1 MKGPYLIAF
10 EEALSIV
17 IEQSPRLGIERIP
30 VAQAGGRILAE
41 AIYAPADMPPFDNS
55 AMDGYALKWIEGG
68 DTAYTITGEIPAG
81 TMPTQP
87 VHQGEC
93 QRIFTGAPMPDGAD
107 TVVQQEWT
115 EEQDGRMIIRSGQ
128 VVLGAHIRRK
138 GTHIGHGELA
148 MAEGYFLSPGAVG
161 FLASMGIATVPV
173 YRKPRVSI
181 LVTGSEL
188 IPPGQPIQGAQIY
201 ESNSHTLQAGLAE
214 TGIHVAEVVRV
225 ADDEVAFGKVY
236 ASAVAQSDI
245 VLITGGIS
253 VGDHDIVRSTFE
265 KGTIETYFYKV
276 KQRPGNPL
284 YFGRQDSALVFALPG
299 NPASVMSCFYQ
310 YVRPCIR
317 KMSGHETL
325 VLERRRMPIAKTFTK
340 KKGLTFFLKA
350 KLQGDEVLPLEG
362 QLSYIMRSFAEA
374 DCIIIL
380 DQEIE
385 IVEAG
390 TMVDVQLLPHDRT

>member
-1 MKGPYLIAF
+1 MLGPNLITY
-10 EEALSIV
+10 EQALSIV
-17 IEQSPRLGIERIP
+17 IEQSSPLGMEQVP

-41 AIYAPADMPPFDNS
+41 VVWAPADMPPFDNS
-55 AMDGYALKWIEGG
+55 AMDGYALIWEE
-68 DTAYTITGEIPAG
+68 DSDQAYHITGEIPAG
-81 TMPTQP
+81 TMPERA
-87 VHQGEC
+87 VKQGEC
-93 QRIFTGAPMPDGAD
+93 QRIFTGAPIPDGAD

-115 EEQDGRMIIRSGQ
+115 EVRDGHMYIRTGR
-128 VVLGAHIRRK
+128 VERGANIRRK
-138 GTHIGHGELA
+138 ATHIALGELA
-148 MAEGYFLSPGAVG
+148 MEPGYFLSPGAVG
-161 FLASMGIATVPV
+161 FLASMGIDTVSV
-173 YRKPRVSI
+173 YRRPVVSI

-214 TGIHVAEVVRV
+214 AGIMATEIYRV
-225 ADDEVAFGKVY
+225 ADDETTFQKVY
-236 ASAVAQSDI
+236 QKAVATSDL

-265 KGTIETYFYKV
+265 KGTIQTHFYKV
-276 KQRPGNPL
+276 KQRPGNPI
-284 YFGRQDSALVFALPG
+284 YFGREGGILVFALPG

-325 VLERRRMPIAKTFTK
+325 VLERRRMPIAKSVTK

-350 KLQGDEVLPLEG
+350 KLQGDQVLPLEG

-374 DCIIIL
+374 DCVIIL

-385 IVEAG
+385 YVDAG
-390 TMVDVQLLPHDRT
+390 TIVDVQLLPHGKT